1 MRAVEPMEAGYVTS
15 SDGVRIGY
23 EVFGTGNPTIVLL
36 PTTPIIHSRQ
46 WKAQVPFLSRHYR
59 VVTYDGRGNGRSDRP
74 TDPAAY
80 QEDRIVGDLEAV
92 MDATGT
98 ARAVLVGLCGD
109 GVLRS
114 FEFAAARPERAD
126 GIVAI
131 SVGIPFLAPPHPW
144 RSAKSFTDPYPAY
157 EGWLKENVNYWRL
170 DYPDFAQ
177 WFFGEMTPEPHSTKQ
192 IEDAVEW
199 ALDGEP
205 EAMVA
210 EAHVEMVSPFPVD
223 TAAAEA
229 LALAVQCPIVI
240 VHGTD
245 DRCQPPARA
254 RRLHELTNAP
264 LVMVEGGGH
273 MLPGRQPVLVNL
285 LIRDF
290 VRSLAQETVQ

>member
-1 MRAVEPMEAGYVTS
+1 MRAVEPVEAAVATS
-15 SDGVRIGY
+15 RDGVRIAY
-23 EVFGTGNPTIVLL
+23 EVFGVGEPTIVFL
-36 PTTPIIHSRQ
+36 PTTPIVHSRQ

-74 TDPAAY
+74 TDPASY
-80 QEDRIVGDLEAV
+80 QEDRIVCDLEAV

-98 ARAVLVGLCGD
+98 GRAVLVGLCGD

-114 FEFAAARPERAD
+114 FEFAAARPERVE

-192 IEDAVEW
+192 IEDAVDW

-210 EAHVEMVSPFPVD
+210 EAHVDMVPPFPVD

-229 LALAVQCPIVI
+229 LALTVQCPIVI

-254 RRLHELTNAP
+254 RRLQELTGAP

-273 MLPGRQPVLVNL
+273 MLPGRQPILVNL
-285 LIRDF
+285 LIREF

>member
-1 MRAVEPMEAGYVTS
+1 MRAVEPTETGVAARP
-15 SDGVRIGY
+15 DGVRIAY
-23 EVFGTGNPTIVLL
+23 EVFGAGEPTILFL
-36 PTTPIIHSRQ
+36 PTTPIVHSRQ

-98 ARAVLVGLCGD
+98 PRAVLVGLCGD

-114 FEFAAARPERAD
+114 FEFAAACPERVD

-144 RSAKSFTDPYPAY
+144 RAAKSFTDEYPAY
-157 EGWLKENVNYWRL
+157 EGWRKENANYWRM
-170 DYPDFAQ
+170 DYPDFAR
-177 WFFGEMTPEPHSTKQ
+177 WFFEEMTPEPHSTKQ
-192 IEDAVEW
+192 IDDAVEW
-199 ALDGEP
+199 ALDGDP
-205 EAMVA
+205 EAMIA
-210 EAHVEMVSPFPVD
+210 EVHVEMVPPFPAD
-223 TAAAEA
+223 SAAAEA
-229 LALAVQCPIVI
+229 LVRAVRCPMVI
-240 VHGTD
+240 LHGTD

-254 RRLHELTNAP
+254 RRLHELTGAP
-264 LVMVEGGGH
+264 LVMVDGGGH

-290 VRSLAQETVQ
+290 VRSLAEETVQ

>member
-1 MRAVEPMEAGYVTS
+1 MRAVEPAEAGVATS
-15 SDGVRIGY
+15 PDGVRIGF
-23 EVFGTGNPTIVLL
+23 EVFGAGEPTIVFL
-36 PTTPIIHSRQ
+36 PTTPIVHSRQ

-98 ARAVLVGLCGD
+98 TRAVLVGLCGD

-114 FEFAAARPERAD
+114 FEFAAACPERVD

-144 RSAKSFTDPYPAY
+144 RSAKSFTEPYPVY

-177 WFFGEMTPEPHSTKQ
+177 WFFDEMTPEPHSTKQ

-199 ALDGEP
+199 AIDGEP

-210 EAHVEMVSPFPVD
+210 EAHVDMVPPFPVD

-245 DRCQPPARA
+245 DRCQPPMRA
-254 RRLHELTNAP
+254 RRLHELTDAP

-273 MLPGRQPVLVNL
+273 MLPGRHPILVNL